1 MGFESNTGLGVNNH
15 YGQRYV
21 GGEEGEI
28 KTAGASFEASL
39 DYDGDVLGKAV
50 VIPAG
55 AVVTEVIDDF
65 ATGAVSAATV
75 GAVDISTAA
84 GTPATYVAV
93 PLGGDLTVT
102 GPTAGKV
109 IVKYLNVKA

>member
-15 YGQRYV
+15 YGQRLV

-28 KTAGASFEASL
+28 KTAGAEFEASL
-39 DYDGDVLGKAV
+39 DYDGDVLGKPV

-55 AVVTEVIDDF
+55 AVVTHVIDKF
-65 ATGAVSAATV
+65 ATGAVTAATV
-75 GAVDISTAA
+75 GAVSIAA
-84 GTPATYVAV
+84 ADGAELNYVSV

-109 IVKYLNVKA
+109 IVKYLFVKA